1 MFASRALSQLKIV
14 CPTKNQGWKQ
24 RVKFTETEIP
34 GAWVIGLDRRVDE
47 RGYFARVWC
56 QHELDSHGLNGT
68 CVQVNTA
75 FSPKAGT
82 LRGMHFQVSPH
93 AEVKIAR
100 CLRGAAF
107 DALID
112 LRPESPTFRRW
123 YGVTLTPD
131 SGEMLY
137 VPEGCAHG
145 YLTLT
150 DETEVMY
157 FTSRFYAADAA
168 KGVRYDDTAFEIHWP
183 AEIRVISG
191 ADKSWPDFQ
200 FSKETIK

>member
-1 MFASRALSQLKIV
+1 M
-14 CPTKNQGWKQ
+14 
-24 RVKFTETEIP
+24 KFTETGIS
-34 GAWVIGLDRRVDE
+34 GAWVIGLDKRVDE

-56 QHELDSHGLNGT
+56 QRELENRGLNSA

-75 FSPKAGT
+75 LSPKAGT
-82 LRGMHFQVSPH
+82 LRGMHFQIAPD

-107 DALID
+107 DVLID
-112 LRPESPTFRRW
+112 LRPESSTFRHW
-123 YGVTLTPD
+123 YGLTLTPE

-157 FTSRFYAADAA
+157 FTSRFYAANAA
-168 KGVRYDDTAFEIHWP
+168 KGVRHNDPAFDIEWP